1 RERVW
6 RPAERVRLPA
16 RPYAHPRSLP
26 PSRGGLSFP
35 TAMLMRRAGRLD
47 ELGGRYAALMRVRA
61 GALLGAPQGLQ
72 GKALDHWL
80 DSRDKEQAGGFTTR
94 SQAAGEAKNLTQM
107 QQAAERLHDWTA
119 RRLGERR

>member
-1 RERVW
+1 SLLAGGGCGRRV
-6 RPAERVRLPA
+6 
-16 RPYAHPRSLP
+16 LP
-26 PSRGGLSFP
+26 PRAWAPATGPVVLS

-80 DSRDKEQAGGFTTR
+80 DARDKEQAGGFTTR

>member
-1 RERVW
+1 GGCLLGLGGGARRVTD
-6 RPAERVRLPA
+6 AGA
-16 RPYAHPRSLP
+16 SASG
-26 PSRGGLSFP
+26 RGGLVIT

>member
-1 RERVW
+1 NHTVS
-6 RPAERVRLPA
+6 
-16 RPYAHPRSLP
+16 HPRRR
-26 PSRGGLSFP
+26 PSASRP
-35 TAMLMRRAGRLD
+35 VVYTTAMLMRRAGRLD

>member
-1 RERVW
+1 
-6 RPAERVRLPA
+6 
-16 RPYAHPRSLP
+16 
-26 PSRGGLSFP
+26 
-35 TAMLMRRAGRLD
+35 MLMRRAGRLD
-47 ELGGRYAALMRVRA
+47 ELGGRFAALMRVRA

>member
-1 RERVW
+1 
-6 RPAERVRLPA
+6 
-16 RPYAHPRSLP
+16 
-26 PSRGGLSFP
+26 GGLRLGVGGFARRFCP
-35 TAMLMRRAGRLD
+35 PAAQPFRTRRRVYTTAMLMRRAGRLD

>member
-1 RERVW
+1 A
-6 RPAERVRLPA
+6 PAGGGAAAAGAPPRAPPPA
-16 RPYAHPRSLP
+16 RR
-26 PSRGGLSFP
+26 RGFHT

>member
-1 RERVW
+1 FCLGGGGAAPRVIH
-6 RPAERVRLPA
+6 RAAPASEQRAVV
-16 RPYAHPRSLP
+16 YT
-26 PSRGGLSFP
+26 

>member
-1 RERVW
+1 CGRGVGGSAPAVSHPR
-6 RPAERVRLPA
+6 RPAFDTVGVVLR
-16 RPYAHPRSLP
+16 
-26 PSRGGLSFP
+26 

>member
-1 RERVW
+1 GAGSWLGWGGR
-6 RPAERVRLPA
+6 A
-16 RPYAHPRSLP
+16 PRS
-26 PSRGGLSFP
+26 PSPGALTCASRCLLIT